1 MSMNELPNEPI
12 APIVNEPIYQRWITA
27 LTRPDERTYAAM
39 AASPNAKATTGYLWY
54 FIGALVQVLL
64 VALVQGVI
72 FQKYAPELANLFG
85 GRSSLGLIF
94 CGGPITAVLST
105 LTFVIGTAVVQWIAR
120 MFGGRGT
127 NDQLAYVL
135 SNILTPY
142 LVISGVLTLLYAIP
156 VVGPLLSL
164 VGLAAGI
171 YIVVLEVMAVKG
183 VNQFGWG
190 AAIGSLLI
198 PGLVIFLIICCA
210 MIGIF
215 ALLYPSMREIIP
227 QIQQSVPQY

>member
-12 APIVNEPIYQRWITA
+12 TPVVNEPIYQRWITA

-39 AASPNAKATTGYLWY
+39 AASPNAKAMTGYLWY
-54 FIGALVQVLL
+54 LVGAIVQVV
-64 VALVQGVI
+64 VAALIKGVI
-72 FQKYAPELANLFG
+72 FQKIAPGLAEPLG
-85 GRSSLGLIF
+85 SASSPAVLL
-94 CGGPITAVLST
+94 CGASIGVVLST
-105 LTFVIGTAVVQWIAR
+105 LLFAIGTAVVQWIAR
-120 MFGGRGT
+120 LFGGRGT

-142 LVISGVLTLLYAIP
+142 LIISGVLTLLYAIP
-156 VVGPLLSL
+156 VIGPLFGLI
-164 VGLAAGI
+164 GLAGVI
-171 YIVVLEVMAVKG
+171 YIIVLEVMAVKG
-183 VNQFGWG
+183 VNQLGWG

-198 PGLVIFLIICCA
+198 PGLVIALVVCCA
-210 MIGIF
+210 MVGVF